1 MLAWDVEFGEKARGA
16 QGSTAVS
23 EPLFWCVGRRKN
35 VREYGDYIRETKR
48 LLQNYVKMKVAVTN
62 LTEEIEAQEMILH
75 DESISSIQY
84 GDDRICGGTRELTTT
99 EAAAARRI
107 KLEEH
112 ITDMRIRRDDME
124 RMIRAIDRAFESLD
138 DADVDLIQGR
148 YMRGLSWAD
157 VADALNYTKWA
168 QEKGGKVLR
177 DVALMLFGV
186 TVRPVQIKLIYA

>member
-1 MLAWDVEFGEKARGA
+1 M
-16 QGSTAVS
+16 
-23 EPLFWCVGRRKN
+23 
-35 VREYGDYIRETKR
+35 REYGDYIRDTKR
-48 LLQNYVKMKVAVTN
+48 ILGSYNKMKVAVTN

-157 VADALNYTKWA
+157 VADALNYTEKWA

-186 TVRPVQIKLIYA
+186 VVKPVQEKLVFASELDNLHERGYNQHSC